1 MSIKFKILGCGSSMG
16 VPRIDGNFGNCD
28 PNEKKNYRTR
38 CSAIIISKK
47 SNTLIDTSP
56 DLRNQ
61 LLKNKI
67 KNISRVLY
75 THSHADQTHG
85 INDLRIFYLKNK
97 KKIQV
102 YADLNTKKY
111 LLGNFKYCFKKT
123 ISYPP
128 ILKINPIKKSLS
140 FDYKNN
146 KINIKSI
153 KVKHGEIQSM
163 AYIINNKCAY
173 ISDVSKIYK
182 KDLKFFKNL
191 NYFIIDCLRYLK
203 HPSHYNLEEVINLS
217 KLLKPKKTI
226 LTNLNAELDY
236 QTLKKSLPKNI
247 VPAYDGMTL
256 KL

>member
-1 MSIKFKILGCGSSMG
+1 MKLKFIILGCGSSMG
-16 VPRIDGNFGNCD
+16 VPRPDGSFGKCN
-28 PNEKKNYRTR
+28 PKNKMNYRTR
-38 CSAIIISKK
+38 CSAIISTNY
-47 SNTLIDTSP
+47 SNTLIDTST
-56 DLRNQ
+56 DLRSQ
-61 LLKNKI
+61 LITNKI
-67 KNISRVLY
+67 KNIDRVLY
-75 THSHADQTHG
+75 SHFHADQTHG

-111 LLGNFKYCFKKT
+111 LLGNFKYCFKRT

-128 ILKINPIKKSLS
+128 ILKINPLKKNHK
-140 FDYKNN
+140 FDDKSNRV
-146 KINIKSI
+146 NIKSI

-182 KDLKFFKNL
+182 KDFKFFKNL

-236 QTLKKSLPKNI
+236 QTLKKSLPKDI

>member
-1 MSIKFKILGCGSSMG
+1 MILKKLLTKILIICFRKMSIKFKILGCGSSMG

-97 KKIQV
+97 KK
-102 YADLNTKKY
+102 NTSLCRSKY
-111 LLGNFKYCFKKT
+111 
-123 ISYPP
+123 
-128 ILKINPIKKSLS
+128 
-140 FDYKNN
+140 
-146 KINIKSI
+146 
-153 KVKHGEIQSM
+153 
-163 AYIINNKCAY
+163 
-173 ISDVSKIYK
+173 
-182 KDLKFFKNL
+182 
-191 NYFIIDCLRYLK
+191 
-203 HPSHYNLEEVINLS
+203 
-217 KLLKPKKTI
+217 
-226 LTNLNAELDY
+226 
-236 QTLKKSLPKNI
+236 
-247 VPAYDGMTL
+247 
-256 KL
+256 